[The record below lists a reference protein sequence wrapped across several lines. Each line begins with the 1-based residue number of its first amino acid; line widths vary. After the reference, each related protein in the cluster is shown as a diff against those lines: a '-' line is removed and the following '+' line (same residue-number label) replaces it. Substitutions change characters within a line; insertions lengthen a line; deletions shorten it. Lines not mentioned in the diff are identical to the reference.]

1 MILLK
6 RDVYNV
12 KIKNIEDKIPN
23 ITNLATNTML
33 NAKTEVKN

>member
-1 MILLK
+1 MLLK
-6 RDVYNV
+6 KDVCNV

-23 ITNLATNTML
+23 ITDLATNTML